1 MGSAGSA
8 FAFTATDRHD
18 RFMPTRC
25 LTLHAEYACRHTGAC
40 CQTWSVAAD
49 SRVMHLVASGHLL
62 PAASDSPLFIRA
74 KTPDSESGWTIAR
87 ETTGDCVFFNRD
99 GRRLCAIH
107 EAAGV
112 EALPTACRHF
122 PRVVLRDARGVL
134 ISLSHFCPTAAA
146 LLFAPTPLAIV
157 DADDRLRLQEPIE
170 GLDGRDALPPL
181 VRPGLLCDLEGY
193 DAWERACIA
202 TFARSDLG
210 WRASL
215 DHIAAATERVRRWEP
230 GRCSLRSQVEG
241 AFADARPEPCA
252 DPHAH
257 SRALETVRAFTGPVA
272 AGELP
277 RSDAFD
283 LQSESLTEND
293 ESLDRAMRNYLA
305 ARVFG
310 NWISYQGRGLRS
322 IVEWLR
328 TCAAAVRHHAMT
340 RPNAGAGTTRRDRL
354 ESFRAADLLLLHT
367 IDSQAF
373 ARRAMALEGPDPR

>member
-1 MGSAGSA
+1 MK
-8 FAFTATDRHD
+8 
-18 RFMPTRC
+18 
-25 LTLHAEYACRHTGAC
+25 
-40 CQTWSVAAD
+40 
-49 SRVMHLVASGHLL
+49 LVASGHLL
-62 PAASDSPLFIRA
+62 PAATGAPMFLKA
-74 KTPDSESGWTIAR
+74 KTHESESGWTIAR
-87 ETTGDCVFFNRD
+87 ETTGDCVFFNRN
-99 GRRLCAIH
+99 GSRLCAIH

-112 EALPTACRHF
+112 DALPTACRHF
-122 PRVVLRDARGVL
+122 PRVVLRDGRGIL

-146 LLFAPTPLAIV
+146 LLFAPTPLAVV
-157 DADDRLRLQEPIE
+157 DADDRLRLEEPIE

-202 TFARSDLG
+202 TFAQGDLG
-210 WRASL
+210 WQEAL
-215 DHIAAATERVRRWEP
+215 DHVAAATERVRRWEP
-230 GRCSLRSQVEG
+230 GRCSLRSQVED
-241 AFADARPEPCA
+241 AFARARHEHYT

-257 SRALETVRAFTGPVA
+257 SRALENVRAFTDTAVSQNPHGEAFGP
-272 AGELP
+272 L
-277 RSDAFD
+277 
-283 LQSESLTEND
+283 SESLSPSD
-293 ESLDRAMRNYLA
+293 ELLDRAMRNYLA

-328 TCAAAVRHHAMT
+328 TCAAAVRHSAMGRYT
-340 RPNAGAGTTRRDRL
+340 AGAGATGRDFL